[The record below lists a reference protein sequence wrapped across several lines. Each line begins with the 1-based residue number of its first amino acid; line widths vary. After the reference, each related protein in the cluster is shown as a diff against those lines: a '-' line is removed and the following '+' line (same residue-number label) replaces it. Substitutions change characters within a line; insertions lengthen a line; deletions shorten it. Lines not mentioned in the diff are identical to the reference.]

1 MIYCFEG
8 LFEVLRQKIVCLQL
22 RMSQSSQSR
31 TKNQSTNLQVK
42 QVIGLQTTIKNCLKS
57 CQQSTIM
64 LTIQSTIYNQNVGQI
79 YRYLQST
86 IKPNPPPQLR
96 NHAEIASWSLG
107 SVMHQLDLFSNKQI
121 KLRTSTL
128 VLVSYAI
135 R

>member
-64 LTIQSTIYNQNVGQI
+64 LTIQSPIYNQNVGQI
-79 YRYLQST
+79 YNLQ
-86 IKPNPPPQLR
+86 
-96 NHAEIASWSLG
+96 
-107 SVMHQLDLFSNKQI
+107 
-121 KLRTSTL
+121 
-128 VLVSYAI
+128 
-135 R
+135 